1 MAISR
6 FNLHALVDQEE
17 EDDEV
22 GVVELVRVE
31 PPLAHLLPDP
41 PVLFARFPGH
51 EPSFPRSV
59 YPIQDIPFIR
69 CSTSR
74 SCQGCNHGACTK
86 NEPPCDACKCP
97 RSRAFCLHLSPCLKW
112 PPDMQERYRAHQRF
126 LQEKQEKERQKE
138 AAGGQPPAAASLLEP
153 SHPGPLKM
161 ELLNLEKMVTNWVPS
176 STRWTQLRPRPARPQ
191 QQIPGTPQNPD

>member
-17 EDDEV
+17 VDDE

-41 PVLFARFPGH
+41 SVLFAKFPGH

-74 SCQGCNHGACTK
+74 SCQGCNHSACTK
-86 NEPPCDACKCP
+86 NEPPCDACKFP
-97 RSRAFCLHLSPCLKW
+97 RSRAFCLHLSPCLHW
-112 PPDMQERYRAHQRF
+112 PPDMQERYRAHQRS
-126 LQEKQEKERQKE
+126 LQEKQEKKRQKE
-138 AAGGQPPAAASLLEP
+138 AAGGQPPAAASLQSLLP
-153 SHPGPLKM
+153 SQPAPPPHHHMATPNTPIS
-161 ELLNLEKMVTNWVPS
+161 EAP
-176 STRWTQLRPRPARPQ
+176 PR
-191 QQIPGTPQNPD
+191 G